1 MKKSMAMLL
10 TLAVLVCLAA
20 CETEPA
26 QTSQPTE
33 AAQVTTQA
41 TTAPQDTE
49 PAVEEVFS
57 FPVGNV
63 ELVPGAAFNAAVLP
77 EPVSIYQVP
86 SCAFEGTDNVYD
98 YGTAEVTVFDDGKQP
113 IIYSIYLVG
122 ANTTTP
128 EGLYLGDPAAQVD
141 KLYGAERTENGTELV
156 YQKGETLLIIILDNG
171 TVASIEYRSAIG

>member
-1 MKKSMAMLL
+1 MKKIIALLL

-33 AAQVTTQA
+33 SAEVPTQEA
-41 TTAPQDTE
+41 TVPQDTA
-49 PAVEEVFS
+49 PAAQEVFS
-57 FPVGNV
+57 FPIGGV
-63 ELVPGAAFNAAVLP
+63 ELIPGAAFDAAVLP

-86 SCAFEGTDNVYD
+86 SCAFQGTDNVYD

-113 IIYSIYLVG
+113 IIYSVYLVG

-141 KLYGAERTENGTELV
+141 KLYGTQRTENGTELV

-171 TVASIEYRSAIG
+171 NVASIEYRSTIG